1 MSAVIAA
8 VSRPAVVLRETPAR
22 RPTKRLDIQGLRALA
37 VLLVALNHANVPF
50 LQGGYVGVDVFFVIS
65 GYLITGILVSKS
77 RLSLADFYAGRA
89 RRILPA
95 ATLTLAVTS
104 IAVYVIYDVDR
115 ADFLQTKPVLLDAL
129 SASVFYANVHL
140 AHTAT
145 NYFVP
150 LASTFPSPFQ
160 HFWSL
165 SVEEQFYCVWAAVL
179 ALVFFMFRQ
188 PRTLARVIGVVI
200 TLACLASLVWSIHD
214 TSTNPQAAYF
224 STLDRAWELGLGAM
238 LALLAPRVAGLP
250 TVVRERL
257 GWIGCGMI
265 AAAALLYSSGTPF
278 PAYGAVLPVVGAG
291 LIIVAGI
298 EATRGG
304 VDRVLSVPPLTY
316 VGDRSYTF
324 YLWHYPVLILAWQ
337 VAGRELP
344 VTTNLVLLVG
354 GFMLSMLTYKFYE
367 NRLRFSRHLRSGRAV
382 AGMAAVCLAVCLTAI
397 MLPIGLF
404 DNTLAADAKVAAKVH
419 PKSLAPA
426 PTGTAPNGIPP
437 SPTSLWNSAP
447 IPAVQAAVRL
457 VQRNAP
463 LPKQITPSPQ
473 ELSWENAT
481 GGGADPSKCLPAFG
495 PGVTSQICRLGDPT
509 SKHVIV
515 ELGDSQAG
523 TWMGALKQVAKREHL
538 AVVPLVKPG
547 CFVTRVYTNIPGF
560 PCASWYKWALAWDHR
575 LHPEATFVNFL
586 FTWQFESKIGSTVG
600 YERSVLSEVTNGVYL
615 ADHPAQDVE
624 PTDCIY
630 RPHAT
635 MGECSARV
643 TSGYI
648 AMMKAMGAMTA
659 ETHHPA
665 VPTMQWF
672 CASGICPMI
681 INQTLVSRDKDHMTE
696 QYSSELAPLLDAEV
710 DRVLAVLDPTKKERT
725 VLTKVRGI
733 VGSARADHVA
743 RVGPALAGCRAVVA
757 K

>member
-1 MSAVIAA
+1 MSAVITA
-8 VSRPAVVLRETPAR
+8 VSRPAVVVPETPPAG
-22 RPTKRLDIQGLRALA
+22 RPTRRLDIQGLRALA

-65 GYLITGILVSKS
+65 GYLITGILLSKS
-77 RLSLADFYAGRA
+77 HISLAEFYAGRA

-104 IAVYVIYDVDR
+104 IAVYLIYDVDR
-115 ADFLQTKPVLLDAL
+115 ADFLHTKPVLLDAL
-129 SASVFYANVHL
+129 SASAFYANVHL

-145 NYFVP
+145 NYFAQVS
-150 LASTFPSPFQ
+150 AAFPSPFQ

-165 SVEEQFYCVWAAVL
+165 SVEEQFYFVWAAVL
-179 ALVFFMFRQ
+179 TLVFFMFRQ
-188 PRTLARVIGVVI
+188 AKSLARAIGVVI
-200 TLACLASLVWSIHD
+200 ALACLASLVWSIHD
-214 TSTNPQAAYF
+214 TATNPQAAYF

-238 LALLAPRVAGLP
+238 LALFAPRTASLP
-250 TVVRERL
+250 TIVRARL

-265 AAAALLYSSGTPF
+265 AVAALLYSSGTPF
-278 PAYGAVLPVVGAG
+278 PAYGALLPVVGAG
-291 LIIVAGI
+291 LIIIAGI

-304 VDRVLSVPPLTY
+304 VDRPLSIPPLTY

-337 VAGRELP
+337 LAGRALP

-367 NRLRFSRHLRSGRAV
+367 NRLRFSRHLRSWRSV
-382 AGMAAVCLAVCLTAI
+382 AGLTAVCLAVCVTAI
-397 MLPIGLF
+397 MVPIGLF
-404 DNTLAADAKVAAKVH
+404 DSSLTAEAKLAAKVH
-419 PKSLAPA
+419 PKALTPA
-426 PTGTAPNGIPP
+426 PSGITPNGIPA
-437 SPTSLWNSAP
+437 SPTSLWNSTP
-447 IPAVQAAVRL
+447 IPAVQAAVKL

-463 LPKQITPSPQ
+463 VPKEITPSAQ
-473 ELSWENAT
+473 ELSWENST
-481 GGGADPSKCLPAFG
+481 GGGADPSACLPAFG
-495 PGVTSQICRLGDPT
+495 AGVTAQVCRLGDAT

-523 TWMGALKQVAKREHL
+523 TWMGALTQVAKKEHL

-547 CFVTRVYTNIPGF
+547 CFVTRVYTNIAGW
-560 PCASWYKWALAWDHR
+560 PCAAWYKWALAWDHR

-586 FTWQFESKIGSTVG
+586 FAWQFETKIGSTVG
-600 YERSVLSEVTNGVYL
+600 YERSVLSQVTNGVYL

-665 VPTMQWF
+665 IPTMEWF
-672 CASGICPMI
+672 CAGGICPMV
-681 INQTLVSRDKDHMTE
+681 INHTLVSRDKDHMTK
-696 QYSSELAPLLDAEV
+696 QYSGELAPLLDAEV
-710 DRVLAVLDPTKKERT
+710 ERVLAVLDSKQK
-725 VLTKVRGI
+725 
-733 VGSARADHVA
+733 
-743 RVGPALAGCRAVVA
+743 
-757 K
+757 